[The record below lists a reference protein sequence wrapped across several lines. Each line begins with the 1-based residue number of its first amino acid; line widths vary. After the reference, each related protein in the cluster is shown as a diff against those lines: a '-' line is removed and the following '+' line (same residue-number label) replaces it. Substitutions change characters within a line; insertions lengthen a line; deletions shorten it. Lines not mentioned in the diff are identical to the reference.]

1 MQNNYTSS
9 SKFQSNLF
17 VVPTEEFDDLQYILD
32 ILKLHFAE
40 RSRKDNSI
48 WLIGINIDKNL
59 DEKATIMARF
69 SVLDLDYDDDV
80 FVYNM
85 GGEWGWGVIFRL
97 YLIVAYLP
105 MHGADEK
112 WTLYEIYKIG
122 QDDERITV
130 LPFGNWELPDGKLVY
145 DKSEKYLRRRN
156 LMVIFSKRCSKY
168 LIFDTT

>member
-9 SKFQSNLF
+9 NKFHSNLF
-17 VVPTEEFDDLQYILD
+17 VVPTEKFDDPQYILD

-48 WLIGINIDKNL
+48 WLIGINIDKNV

-105 MHGADEK
+105 IH
-112 WTLYEIYKIG
+112 
-122 QDDERITV
+122 
-130 LPFGNWELPDGKLVY
+130 
-145 DKSEKYLRRRN
+145 
-156 LMVIFSKRCSKY
+156 
-168 LIFDTT
+168 